1 MPPAA
6 GDYRPSCNPVNMLG
20 MKQDLLLL
28 PTPRKLTWLD
38 EPAVPLDAPV
48 KQVTDANMAREAY
61 QLEIRRGQVVI
72 THSSPAGAF
81 YARQTLQ
88 QIQRQCHGSIPAVR
102 IEDYPDFP
110 ARGVMLDISRDKVPT
125 MQTLYELV
133 DLLAQWKINQLQ
145 LYTEHTFAYQNHREV
160 WQEAS
165 PMTPEEIRQLD
176 AYCRERF
183 IELVPNQNSF
193 GHMERWLKHPLY
205 HDLAEAPDGA
215 FYFDSHRPAATLNP
229 LDPRS
234 IELVREIHAELL
246 PNFSSQLFNVGC
258 DETME
263 LGMGKSQEACQK
275 LGKERVYLDFL
286 RKIHQSVSANHRT
299 MMFWGDI
306 ILHKPELIA
315 ELPRPIIALEWG
327 YEPDSPFDRDG
338 GLFAQAGVPFYVCPG
353 TSSWCSITGRTDACL
368 ANLRNAA
375 ENGLKHGAIG
385 FLNTDWGD
393 LGHLQYLP
401 VSYLGLAAGAAY
413 SWCLQTNQNLD
424 MISALD
430 RHAFATRQG
439 NASMAKIALALGNV
453 YQSCGKLISNGSV
466 LFHLLLAKDLQHKHF
481 VGLTREGLQQARVAI
496 DQAIAHLGEVQM
508 DRPDANLIKDEFRN
522 AAAMLQLACQRGMAI
537 LEGKPAPTDTLAE
550 LIARHQKLWR
560 ARNREGGLR
569 ESIGRLE
576 NLYQ

>member
-183 IELVPNQNSF
+183 IELVPTQNS
-193 GHMERWLKHPLY
+193 
-205 HDLAEAPDGA
+205 
-215 FYFDSHRPAATLNP
+215 
-229 LDPRS
+229 
-234 IELVREIHAELL
+234 
-246 PNFSSQLFNVGC
+246 
-258 DETME
+258 
-263 LGMGKSQEACQK
+263 
-275 LGKERVYLDFL
+275 
-286 RKIHQSVSANHRT
+286 
-299 MMFWGDI
+299 
-306 ILHKPELIA
+306 
-315 ELPRPIIALEWG
+315 
-327 YEPDSPFDRDG
+327 
-338 GLFAQAGVPFYVCPG
+338 
-353 TSSWCSITGRTDACL
+353 
-368 ANLRNAA
+368 
-375 ENGLKHGAIG
+375 
-385 FLNTDWGD
+385 
-393 LGHLQYLP
+393 
-401 VSYLGLAAGAAY
+401 LGL
-413 SWCLQTNQNLD
+413 
-424 MISALD
+424 M
-430 RHAFATRQG
+430 
-439 NASMAKIALALGNV
+439 
-453 YQSCGKLISNGSV
+453 
-466 LFHLLLAKDLQHKHF
+466 
-481 VGLTREGLQQARVAI
+481 
-496 DQAIAHLGEVQM
+496 
-508 DRPDANLIKDEFRN
+508 
-522 AAAMLQLACQRGMAI
+522 
-537 LEGKPAPTDTLAE
+537 
-550 LIARHQKLWR
+550 
-560 ARNREGGLR
+560 
-569 ESIGRLE
+569 
-576 NLYQ
+576 